1 MAIKVS
7 GTTVIDDSRG
17 LINIASVDATTA
29 TAITEAGVGGGG
41 THEFVASGAISTGDV
56 VVLNSDGT
64 VSVVEQTNRG
74 STAGPTTLADS
85 GHVTAV
91 YDSTNNRVVVA
102 YNAYTSPRLGKV
114 VVGILTENS
123 IAFGTPV
130 TFHTGEI
137 NRPDC
142 VFDSTN
148 NKVVIVFVDLDD
160 SSSKQAV
167 VATVSGNS
175 VTVGSP
181 VTYAAG
187 AVTVQ
192 AITFDSNSGKVVV
205 TARNASGYPSCIV
218 GTVSG
223 SSISFGTLVV
233 AESVSYTP
241 SSITFDSVN
250 NKILMLYFSS
260 SNSIAKGV
268 VGTVSGTSISFGT
281 PVQFDNSAPAA
292 NYTDAVFDPVTG
304 KIAFMYQV
312 SYSGP
317 MKAQVAT
324 ISGTSVSFGTAV
336 DVVSDAKAW
345 VQATLDTT
353 NNKVCFTLDDAGDN
367 NISFVS
373 GTISGDTIVLDP
385 VIQIHNSHAQNSTMG
400 LTFDPT
406 INRVFFIGSIYAKSY
421 LINTTAFTNA
431 ASYIGIA
438 AENIAD
444 TATGEVTI
452 IGGVNEQTVNSYD
465 LANASYDGVSFSLA
479 GLGLYLSHV
488 VFKPDGTK
496 MYIAVDD
503 NGEDVKE
510 YDLSSAWDVST
521 ASYVQR
527 FILSSQ
533 IIYPFGLFFKPDGT
547 KMYVSD
553 PSSQDINEYS
563 LSSAWNIS
571 TASYTQSFSVSGNI
585 SFNTGLFFKPDGTKM
600 YVVDYIIRDVNE
612 YSLSS
617 AWDIATASYTQNF
630 SISGQETL
638 ATGLF
643 FDSSGSKMF
652 ITGQSGDD
660 VNEYS
665 LSSAWNIST
674 ASYIRNFSV
683 ASQASSPTGI
693 SFKPDGTK
701 MYIVGSDTDTV
712 YQYTTG
718 TFGGFTTNSS
728 YFVADDGS
736 LTTTNNGRKVGKAL
750 SATELQ
756 VKTKLTGSEMN
767 EYLGGLV

>member
-1 MAIKVS
+1 
-7 GTTVIDDSRG
+7 
-17 LINIASVDATTA
+17 
-29 TAITEAGVGGGG
+29 
-41 THEFVASGAISTGDV
+41 
-56 VVLNSDGT
+56 
-64 VSVVEQTNRG
+64 
-74 STAGPTTLADS
+74 
-85 GHVTAV
+85 
-91 YDSTNNRVVVA
+91 
-102 YNAYTSPRLGKV
+102 
-114 VVGILTENS
+114 
-123 IAFGTPV
+123 
-130 TFHTGEI
+130 
-137 NRPDC
+137 
-142 VFDSTN
+142 
-148 NKVVIVFVDLDD
+148 
-160 SSSKQAV
+160 
-167 VATVSGNS
+167 
-175 VTVGSP
+175 
-181 VTYAAG
+181 
-187 AVTVQ
+187 
-192 AITFDSNSGKVVV
+192 
-205 TARNASGYPSCIV
+205 
-218 GTVSG
+218 
-223 SSISFGTLVV
+223 
-233 AESVSYTP
+233 
-241 SSITFDSVN
+241 
-250 NKILMLYFSS
+250 
-260 SNSIAKGV
+260 
-268 VGTVSGTSISFGT
+268 
-281 PVQFDNSAPAA
+281 
-292 NYTDAVFDPVTG
+292 
-304 KIAFMYQV
+304 
-312 SYSGP
+312 
-317 MKAQVAT
+317 
-324 ISGTSVSFGTAV
+324 
-336 DVVSDAKAW
+336 
-345 VQATLDTT
+345 
-353 NNKVCFTLDDAGDN
+353 
-367 NISFVS
+367 
-373 GTISGDTIVLDP
+373 
-385 VIQIHNSHAQNSTMG
+385 
-400 LTFDPT
+400 
-406 INRVFFIGSIYAKSY
+406 
-421 LINTTAFTNA
+421 
-431 ASYIGIA
+431 
-438 AENIAD
+438 
-444 TATGEVTI
+444 
-452 IGGVNEQTVNSYD
+452 
-465 LANASYDGVSFSLA
+465 
-479 GLGLYLSHV
+479 
-488 VFKPDGTK
+488 

-600 YVVDYIIRDVNE
+600 YVVDYIIGDVNE

-701 MYIVGSDTDTV
+701 MYIVGSVTDTV

-736 LTTTNNGRKVGKAL
+736 LTITNNGRKIGKAL
-750 SATELQ
+750 SASELQ